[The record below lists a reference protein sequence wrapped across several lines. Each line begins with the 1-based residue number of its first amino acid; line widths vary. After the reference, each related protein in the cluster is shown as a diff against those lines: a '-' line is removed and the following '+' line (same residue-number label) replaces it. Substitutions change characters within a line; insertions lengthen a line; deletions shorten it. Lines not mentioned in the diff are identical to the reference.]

1 MVIDVDLMRIG
12 NLRLGCVDYCRR
24 VCSEPEFKVTI
35 SEYTICVPTLP
46 QPNIAPAT
54 SLEPGKTFHRIF
66 LPGYQQQ
73 MPDYQQTPGYQQ
85 KAAYQYAEHNC
96 HPPGQHQGYSSVPQ
110 RSQTSNSSTVSGQP
124 FSNLPSPYIAPRA
137 PNNPVVS
144 SYSPPESPD
153 TDPRHLPP
161 MHSLDRCCVPPRFP
175 DTRTP
180 NMGPKESSPNIQ
192 STEMGMPAMPPMTDT
207 RPTPSPPPA
216 SVSQS
221 STNLPKAMG
230 SPEIIVAL
238 MGVTIK
244 IQRICHISGAGKSYF
259 IREVTSSSKVV
270 VSRGLNPSFSF
281 EFEETNVTLV
291 DTPGFDDTTR
301 SDTYV
306 LKDICDWTSETYKEK
321 RLLSGIICLHRT
333 TDVRMAGSTLKNLMM
348 FQKFCGKGTLGNVFL
363 TTTQL
368 SNVNSEGGNLR
379 KTELYGT
386 RDSGLQLIRELM
398 SKIPKPVEI
407 QARIVDQNKTLI
419 QTDAGQSINEELTA
433 AEKKCEEELEAL
445 ERDREEVIKVK
456 DDEMREMIAEEVA
469 KAQEK
474 AEKAAAEKKMLAELN
489 AGVRKKAKEEKK
501 NREEIVAREQAK
513 ARAGCEE
520 AEAEKKR
527 EAEKHAADLKKYIH
541 VIKAF
546 GGFKTQG
553 RFVVDIDDDKQ
564 FNSEPFSVTIEYDRN
579 FFMAA
584 AFSPLKTMAQLVD
597 SQEGFSGS
605 NYIDYDDGVRYW
617 CKPNGLVWKD
627 DEKYVIFQ
635 KRKK

>member
-1 MVIDVDLMRIG
+1 MDTDVDLMRIG

-24 VCSEPEFKVTI
+24 VCSEPEFKVTF
-35 SEYTICVPTLP
+35 S
-46 QPNIAPAT
+46 
-54 SLEPGKTFHRIF
+54 
-66 LPGYQQQ
+66 GYQQQ

-96 HPPGQHQGYSSVPQ
+96 HPPGQHQGYSSLPQ

-192 STEMGMPAMPPMTDT
+192 STEMGMPATPPMTDT
-207 RPTPSPPPA
+207 RPAPSPAPA

-230 SPEIIVAL
+230 SPEIIIAL
-238 MGVTIK
+238 KGVT
-244 IQRICHISGAGKSYF
+244 GAGKSYF
-259 IREVTSSSKVV
+259 IREVTSSSKVG

-281 EFEETNVTLV
+281 EFEGTNVTLV

-301 SDTYV
+301 SDTEV

-333 TDVRMAGSTLKNLMM
+333 TGVRMGGSTLKNLMM
-348 FQKFCGKGTLGNVFL
+348 FLKLCGKGTLGNVFL
-363 TTTQL
+363 TTTQW

-407 QARIVDQNKTLI
+407 QVRIVDQNKTLI

-546 GGFKTQG
+546 GGLKTQG

-564 FNSEPFSVTIEYDRN
+564 FNSEPFSVTIEYDHN